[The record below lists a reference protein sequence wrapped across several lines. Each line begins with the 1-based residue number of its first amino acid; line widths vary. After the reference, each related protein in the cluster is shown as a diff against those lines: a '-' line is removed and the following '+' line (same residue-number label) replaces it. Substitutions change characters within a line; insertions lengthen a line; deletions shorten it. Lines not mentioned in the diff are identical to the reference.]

1 MALRQVR
8 MPSDY
13 RPGRLAQ
20 GSTTRAGVSS
30 VRLNCVDTVL
40 TSTSIVDLR
49 IRCSRSLSLPVPYL
63 CVSRVVLNLKR
74 SRACVSKTL
83 ASWAD
88 EYGTGS
94 DSDRSQ
100 FRICVSRVVLNL
112 KRSRACLSKTLASW
126 ADEYGTGSAIGPA
139 SVPTVSI

>member
-94 DSDRSQ
+94 DSDRRQ
-100 FRICVSRVVLNL
+100 FRFVQLIKDGLILLR
-112 KRSRACLSKTLASW
+112 RAI
-126 ADEYGTGSAIGPA
+126 ADEWR
-139 SVPTVSI
+139 TVHRRLT